1 MEKELRKRI
10 VEEAEDCLKERTR
23 KGINTSEVDFLCG
36 VAQAMVSMERHSKV
50 EEQDVMGC
58 VPPRWIFSAL
68 RNESIFVEEMYT
80 KDEEYKNESEV

>member
-10 VEEAEDCLKERTR
+10 VEEAEDCLKGRM
-23 KGINTSEVDFLCG
+23 KNGVNISEVDFLCG

-50 EEQDVMGC
+50 EEKDVMGC

-68 RNESIFVEEMYT
+68 RNESIFE
-80 KDEEYKNESEV
+80 ESEV